1 VPEKWKNSKE
11 HAKRNF
17 SEGAEKRAKACRQR
31 KIRTMSR
38 KEGSIFSDQLGE
50 KAEMPGEKGGK
61 RVESGWKTSLK
72 ASFAGKTN

>member
-1 VPEKWKNSKE
+1 
-11 HAKRNF
+11 
-17 SEGAEKRAKACRQR
+17 
-31 KIRTMSR
+31 MSR